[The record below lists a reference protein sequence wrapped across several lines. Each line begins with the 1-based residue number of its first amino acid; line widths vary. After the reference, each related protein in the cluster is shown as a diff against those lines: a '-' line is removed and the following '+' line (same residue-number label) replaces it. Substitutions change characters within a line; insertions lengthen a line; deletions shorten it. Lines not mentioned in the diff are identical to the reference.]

1 MKVKKDVDMKYV
13 CKKQVL
19 SYLILLGLLCDV
31 CTAKQVENIE
41 FAEEFCVVACLPGKG
56 PGQYYYF
63 RKAGYDLRPRCFAI
77 DPNDGAFYIPEVDMY
92 NNIRLHKFDRE
103 GNFIA
108 MIKPEGKATLVSN
121 IAIASNGDI
130 FMDVDRIDVEMFPTH
145 FGNCICRFDCEGKLL
160 NRFGPKGP
168 ITKEDLEAERK
179 AKEQDRQIPT
189 REKYFPGGSR
199 IFILP
204 NNEVFVVVRHYYWQ
218 SLNETF
224 RFDGRSGR
232 LIRHVEE
239 NRNLPKEIAKK
250 KAGHLKKLE
259 ALHKAEHEQKRI
271 TGRAHSLIGPDGL
284 FYYMSVTPQ
293 RLEIRQVLFY
303 E

>member
-1 MKVKKDVDMKYV
+1 MKYV
-13 CKKQVL
+13 SKKRL
-19 SYLILLGLLCDV
+19 CSYLILLGLLCDV

-41 FAEEFCVVACLPGKG
+41 FGEEICVVACLPGKG
-56 PGQYYYF
+56 PGQYYH
-63 RKAGYDLRPRCFAI
+63 RLGAGYHLCPSHFAI
-77 DPNDGAFYIPEVDMY
+77 DPNDGAFYIPEVDTY
-92 NNIRLHKFDRE
+92 ENIRLHKFDRN
-103 GNFIA
+103 GNFIT
-108 MIKPEGKATLVSN
+108 MLKPPGKAYLVSD
-121 IAIASNGDI
+121 IAVSSNGDI
-130 FMDVDRIDVEMFPTH
+130 YLYVNRIPTRVR
-145 FGNCICRFDCEGKLL
+145 GNCIYHYNREGKLL
-160 NRFGPKGP
+160 NTFGPKGP
-168 ITKEDLEAERK
+168 ITKKDMDAERK
-179 AKEQDRQIPT
+179 AKEMYLEIPHP
-189 REKYFPGGSR
+189 EKYFYGDGR
-199 IFILP
+199 IFLLT
-204 NNEVFVVVRHYYWQ
+204 NDEVFVVRHYWQ
-218 SLNETF
+218 SLSETF

-259 ALHKAEHEQKRI
+259 ALQKAEHEQKRI

>member
-1 MKVKKDVDMKYV
+1 MKYV

-41 FAEEFCVVACLPGKG
+41 FGEEICVVACLPGKG
-56 PGQYYYF
+56 PGQYYH
-63 RKAGYDLRPRCFAI
+63 RLGAGYHLCPSHFAI
-77 DPNDGAFYIPEVDMY
+77 DPNDSAFYIPEVDTY
-92 NNIRLHKFDRE
+92 ENIRLHKFDRN
-103 GNFIA
+103 GNFIT
-108 MIKPEGKATLVSN
+108 MLKLEGKAYSVLDIGVSLN
-121 IAIASNGDI
+121 SDI
-130 FMDVDRIDVEMFPTH
+130 YLDIKRLTTVP
-145 FGNCICRFDCEGKLL
+145 GNCICRYNREGKLL

-168 ITKEDLEAERK
+168 ITKEGLEAERK
-179 AKEQDRQIPT
+179 AKEQHRQIPT
-189 REKYFPGGSR
+189 REKYFHGGSR
-199 IFILP
+199 IFMLP
-204 NNEVFVVVRHYYWQ
+204 NDEVFVVRNYWQ
-218 SLNETF
+218 SLIETF

-232 LIRHVEE
+232 LIQHVEE

-259 ALHKAEHEQKRI
+259 ALNKAEHEQKRI

-284 FYYMSVTPQ
+284 FYYMSVTSK
-293 RLEIRQVLFY
+293 RLEIRQVLFH

>member
-1 MKVKKDVDMKYV
+1 MKYV
-13 CKKQVL
+13 SKKRL
-19 SYLILLGLLCDV
+19 CSYLILLGLLCDV

-41 FAEEFCVVACLPGKG
+41 FGEEISVVACLPGKG

-63 RKAGYDLRPRCFAI
+63 RGAGYDLRPRCFAI
-77 DPNDGAFYIPEVDMY
+77 DPNDGAFYIPEVDMHE
-92 NNIRLHKFDRE
+92 NIRLHKFDRE

-108 MIKPEGKATLVSN
+108 MIKPEGKSYLVSD
-121 IAIASNGDI
+121 ITVSSNGDI
-130 FMDVDRIDVEMFPTH
+130 YLYVNRIPTRVH
-145 FGNCICRFDCEGKLL
+145 GDCIYRYNNKGKLL

-168 ITKEDLEAERK
+168 ITKKDLEAERK
-179 AKEQDRQIPT
+179 AKEQYRRIPT

-204 NNEVFVVVRHYYWQ
+204 NNEVFVVRHYWQ

-232 LIRHVEE
+232 LIQHMEE

-250 KAGHLKKLE
+250 KDSHLKKLE
-259 ALHKAEHEQKRI
+259 ALHKAEREQKRT
-271 TGRAHSLIGPDGL
+271 TGHAHSLIGPDGF
-284 FYYMSVTPQ
+284 FYYMSVKSE
-293 RLEIRQVLFY
+293 RLEIRQVLFH